1 MTSPS
6 RPRPKAPPPKGPPP
20 ARPQAPRPRGCLA
33 SIFLDITG
41 LSFLA
46 GMKKK
51 LGGPGFLLAF
61 TGVLLFMFLLGA
73 RIERYGHLGE
83 HQYVMQLLPMAG
95 CFSPVLALLMTAA
108 FGIGDCLTNA
118 TYWLFPQG
126 SPLNLYS
133 FFHKPGPLL
142 TWGAYARMDFITLPL
157 YAILPGLGS
166 RILYTV
172 FSRAFHAGR
181 ARILKDGGPP
191 DTRELQKQLNR
202 AMGERDA
209 ASRSQQAA
217 LDKVRAAEDRADG
230 AAQKL
235 SAADDAA
242 RQKAGAVERANEA
255 TREANEKVDETRLRV
270 RESQEEAGRAQKE
283 VDRLST
289 ERHTLEER
297 HERTDAELRHASGEQ
312 ESLREKLDTDRLRQD
327 SLAKSMDDSL
337 ATGQRLREERDAL
350 AEMVRT
356 GKDLDGR
363 PLTAEGLQHARQELA
378 STEAALAAEQQRYE
392 ELSELKAHQD
402 RLVAEEARRLKDLE
416 KKNEELLQRW
426 REEQR
431 EIEAVKKHEEEAQRQ
446 LEERQAEAEERE
458 RQARQ
463 AREEAQRREAEARKL
478 QEEAARAQKER
489 EAAAQAYD
497 RAIADRNAA
506 AAELNRA
513 AAAKAAAEAKVAAI
527 QSELEAASQPPA
539 GQGAAGTGRR
549 PPRRPDAQW
558 EAIRQYDQAMYA
570 ELARRARERELLIRE
585 MQIRNGGLL
594 PNGLGGEVAGV
605 GSLAAEGL
613 GGLGAAV
620 AGAAAGGIVGAGL
633 VHGHMWAEY
642 NPIRQIVHPSH
653 TADVSCYKMD
663 VGYLDANLSSGVSSS
678 SAVAPG
684 ISVVGADTGG
694 LPPAGGAA
702 GTAPGSGPPP
712 PGGSFLAPPSDDE
725 QSARDAAQ
733 KARDEAQKYKDMWEE
748 SEKSAD
754 KSDPNYQKLKDQ
766 YDQYI
771 QSQEQAA
778 QEAEAKADA
787 LKTQREQEAAAAAE
801 AAANKKQWIE
811 DRQEDLKA
819 AEEEK
824 AHLLGVMAGAQQG
837 GFDTSE
843 HQKRLEQLNDRISE
857 LHGKLGKEGADID
870 YHAADRGVIG
880 VGKEF
885 AEAGQKAKE
894 QAELLDK
901 LQKMQQAAFDHGM
914 VEPGADGQRGDIY
927 GKVGKMIDDLL
938 SGKALDPDKVQ
949 KVRDYIGGRIDGT
962 YGDPDRPPGPE
973 KPWYSDG
980 ESWKKA
986 LLETSQ
992 NLSTCQTSDGKFSW
1006 AGLGGRVGIGLLT
1019 GGASEWVFT
1028 PAGGLYATKN
1038 AVDRGA
1044 DGFDAWKE
1052 GMAETIKQELIG
1064 KAAGGL
1070 FHVGGRAIGGM
1081 VGAELA
1087 GKNMFKGAAQGAW
1100 KGLGEC
1106 AENVVKEGSE
1116 LFSGTAWKNTLK
1128 GGAGA
1133 LANGT
1138 SRIKNILTGEEG
1150 YASGLGKGGA
1160 EGASGGAAKSPPIG
1174 TPEWGMQQQI
1184 RRAAATGDPEAV
1196 AGLYRDG
1203 GMQKLI
1209 DMQKKGYISGE
1220 EAKAINKV
1228 LQGEVQQSI
1237 RQGTKESIENFQ
1249 SETGVKIKEVLVGD
1263 SGSSAKGPPGRIKT
1277 DADRTLIP
1285 TFDEGSVKSYAS
1297 KRGISEA
1304 EAYDELS
1311 KKFAATHEASVDQ
1324 ALRNRTGLTT
1334 SDVDYKSY
1342 DRIGGGSGKADS
1354 YAEGFTNSRQAGQ
1367 GSGEKYTVNPDGT
1380 AKDPV
1385 PVSGQT
1391 VVDQNQL
1398 NKAKYDPDY
1407 HFPED
1412 PTKIPRSEVPSVLE
1426 QQTASIGKH
1435 PDDPLTIAKAVG
1447 RTEKI
1452 ANVAGDSLGDPRLT
1466 QTAREIYENPG
1477 RMNEILKRNGFV
1489 DAHGNP
1495 DPSAFCN
1502 QGASKVVDYSA
1513 HFRP

>member
-1 MTSPS
+1 
-6 RPRPKAPPPKGPPP
+6 
-20 ARPQAPRPRGCLA
+20 
-33 SIFLDITG
+33 
-41 LSFLA
+41 
-46 GMKKK
+46 MKKK

-95 CFSPVLALLMTAA
+95 CFSPILALLMTAA

-133 FFHKPGPLL
+133 FFRKPGPLL

-191 DTRELQKQLNR
+191 DTRELQNQLNR
-202 AMGERDA
+202 ALGERDA
-209 ASRSQQAA
+209 ASRNQEAA
-217 LDKVRAAEDRADG
+217 LGKVRTAEDRADG

-242 RQKAGAVERANEA
+242 RQKAAAVERANEA
-255 TREANEKVDETRLRV
+255 TREANEEVGKTRLEAQRA
-270 RESQEEAGRAQKE
+270 QEEAGRAQKE
-283 VDRLST
+283 VDQLEAERTRLDS
-289 ERHTLEER
+289 R

-327 SLAKSMDDSL
+327 SLAKSLDESL
-337 ATGQRLREERDAL
+337 TTGERLRSHRDL
-350 AEMVRT
+350 LSEMVRT

-363 PLTAEGLQHARQELA
+363 PLTPEGLQRAQRELA
-378 STEAALAAEQQRYE
+378 STEAALAAERQRYE
-392 ELSELKAHQD
+392 EISEAKARQD
-402 RLVAEEARRLKDLE
+402 RLVAEESRRLKEME
-416 KKNEELLQRW
+416 KKNEEILQRW

-431 EIEAVKKHEEEAQRQ
+431 EIEAVKRREEEARRR
-446 LEERQAEAEERE
+446 LEEERLRAEEKERE
-458 RQARQ
+458 AQR
-463 AREEAQRREAEARKL
+463 AREEARRRESEARKL
-478 QEEAARAQKER
+478 QEEAARAQRER
-489 EAAAQAYD
+489 QAAAQAYD
-497 RAIADRNAA
+497 RAVADRNAA

-513 AAAKAAAEAKVAAI
+513 AAAQAAAEAKVAAI
-527 QSELEAASQPPA
+527 QAELEAASTPPPGKDEPA
-539 GQGAAGTGRR
+539 GGRR
-549 PPRRPDAQW
+549 RPRRPDPQW

-605 GSLAAEGL
+605 GSLAAQGL

-620 AGAAAGGIVGAGL
+620 AGAAAGGLVGAGL

-678 SAVAPG
+678 SSVAPG

-702 GTAPGSGPPP
+702 GTSPGSGPPP

-725 QSARDAAQ
+725 QAARDAAQ
-733 KARDEAQKYKDMWEE
+733 KARDEAQKYKDQWEE

-787 LKTQREQEAAAAAE
+787 LKTQREQEAAAAE
-801 AAANKKQWIE
+801 AAANKQQWIQ

-843 HQKRLEQLNDRISE
+843 HQKRLEQLNDRISD

-885 AEAGQKAKE
+885 AEAGQKAQE
-894 QAELLDK
+894 QAELLDR
-901 LQKMQQAAFDHGM
+901 LQKMQKAAFDHGLM
-914 VEPGADGQRGDIY
+914 EPGADGQRGDVY
-927 GKVGKMIDDLL
+927 GKVGNMIDDLL
-938 SGKALDPDKVQ
+938 SGKSLDPNKIQ
-949 KVRDYIGGRIDGT
+949 QVRNYIGGRIDGT
-962 YGDPDRPPGPE
+962 LGDPNRLPGPE
-973 KPWYSDG
+973 APWYADG
-980 ESWKKA
+980 ESWKNA
-986 LLETSQ
+986 FQETAR

-1006 AGLGGRVGIGLLT
+1006 MGLGGRVGIGALT

-1028 PAGGLYATKN
+1028 PAAGLYTTKD

-1044 DGFDAWKE
+1044 DGFQAWKE
-1052 GMAETIKQELIG
+1052 GMTETIKQELIG

-1070 FHVGGRAIGGM
+1070 FHVGGKAFGGM

-1087 GKNMFKGAAQGAW
+1087 GKNLFKGAAQGAW

-1106 AENVVKEGSE
+1106 GENVVKEGQE
-1116 LFSGTAWKNTLK
+1116 AW
-1128 GGAGA
+1128 GA
-1133 LANGT
+1133 LLKAKNIAQHPIDSLSKGT
-1138 SRIKNILTGEEG
+1138 SRLKDLLTGEAELL
-1150 YASGLGKGGA
+1150 ASAGKGGA
-1160 EGASGGAAKSPPIG
+1160 EGAAGGAAKSPPTG
-1174 TPEWGMQQQI
+1174 TPEWGMQQQV

-1209 DMQKKGYISGE
+1209 AMQKKGYISGD
-1220 EAKAINKV
+1220 EAKAINRV

-1237 RQGTKESIENFQ
+1237 RQGTKEAIEDFQ
-1249 SETGVKIKEVLVGD
+1249 SQTGVKVKEVLVGD

-1285 TFDEGSVKSYAS
+1285 TFDEGSIKSYAA
-1297 KRGISEA
+1297 KRGISEG

-1311 KKFAATHEASVDQ
+1311 KKFAETHENAVDQ
-1324 ALRNRTGLTT
+1324 TLRHRTGLSA

-1380 AKDPV
+1380 ARDPV

-1412 PTKIPRSEVPSVLE
+1412 PTRIPRSEVPSVLE
-1426 QQTASIGKH
+1426 QQTASIAKH

-1477 RMNEILKRNGFV
+1477 RMNEILKKNGFV